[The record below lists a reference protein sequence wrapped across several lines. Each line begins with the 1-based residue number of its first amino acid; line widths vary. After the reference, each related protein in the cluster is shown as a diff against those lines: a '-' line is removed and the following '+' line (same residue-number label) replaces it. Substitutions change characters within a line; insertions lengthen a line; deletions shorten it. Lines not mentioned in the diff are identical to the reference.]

1 MAFLCSCF
9 SKNVDSESRV
19 TWELECGTFISTPV
33 TLLILDFDNADKVV
47 CTNKLSGDYISLQ
60 SVSAKSGLKPTIFLF
75 SLHR

>member
-1 MAFLCSCF
+1 M
-9 SKNVDSESRV
+9 
-19 TWELECGTFISTPV
+19 GTGAWDIHLNSSDF
-33 TLLILDFDNADKVV
+33 FDNADKVI